1 MKTQDIEKLKA
12 FCEKEGLYF
21 DFDEVDGTALIVR
34 DKEPI
39 KATITSFTL
48 SNPYSTIVFTTS
60 HRIKEGQ
67 VDTKEFLNH
76 IEESIEAFLNRK
88 P

>member
-1 MKTQDIEKLKA
+1 MTPQEINRIQTFLGSDYEVKQVGNVALIEK
-12 FCEKEGLYF
+12 KE
-21 DFDEVDGTALIVR
+21 
-34 DKEPI
+34 EPI
-39 KATITSFTL
+39 KANISSFTL

-67 VDTKEFLNH
+67 VDAKEFMNH
-76 IEESIEAFLNRK
+76 IEESIESFLNRK